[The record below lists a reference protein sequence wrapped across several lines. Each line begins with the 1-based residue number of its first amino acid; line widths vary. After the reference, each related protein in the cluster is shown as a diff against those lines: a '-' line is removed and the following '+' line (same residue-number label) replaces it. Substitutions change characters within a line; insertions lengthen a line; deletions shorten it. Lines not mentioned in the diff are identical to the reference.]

1 MLAESEDLREYRKR
15 LRQRISLALAT
26 LDRVL
31 TATKS
36 SDRKLRAALW
46 VLENTQVGIK
56 KGEEEVTHLPV
67 GPLQDLSD
75 RELDE
80 LIDQGHERL
89 AKLTG
94 SKLS

>member
-1 MLAESEDLREYRKR
+1 MLAESEDLREYRRR
-15 LRQRISLALAT
+15 LRRRISLALVT

-46 VLENTQVGIK
+46 VLENTQVGVK
-56 KGEEEVTHLPV
+56 RSEEEVKHVPA

-80 LIDQGHERL
+80 LIAEEKRRI
-89 AKLTG
+89 AE
-94 SKLS
+94 LSGRKPD